1 MTNVIPETAPA
12 QEHVSL
18 PHFITLCGIPQEAID
33 CIWEANMLAEWSE
46 TDPVPAP
53 PSLALAQAMATRQS
67 SLRALGASMR
77 DAAWLESFASST
89 LVPGLEGL
97 AMNALLPDQALATIA
112 NKNPGLVQHRID
124 ALTLLKA
131 HQCSATNAEAVAAA
145 LVAARAGHA
154 IAAAL
159 NGADAALA
167 EALHR
172 ALVNANGG
180 TRDANVRLVRAALIA
195 TGHHDDLLVAVAT
208 SSTGVIDTAL
218 VQRLFDMVANGT
230 VPREALKARAHAE
243 AVGMVRRLGLHE
255 LAPLRQRQPMTKE
268 AQDVLDQFEVFAL
281 IDPTPAA
288 RRAIRW
294 WPSLDQA
301 DVSRILDAADVETI
315 VDWCQGAMQVAPDA
329 DEVVELLS
337 RLGAEKFDAFCE
349 EVTRRPDPTEEQA
362 ALSLALRDPMQHAW
376 RPAGIHAAV
385 KHLCDELSS
394 SQHWHTAVALLANG
408 WKPTMW
414 ELAACAKQV

>member
-1 MTNVIPETAPA
+1 MTKVIPETAPA

-33 CIWEANMLAEWSE
+33 CIWEANLLAEWDA
-46 TDPVPAP
+46 TDLVPAP

-77 DAAWLESFASST
+77 DAAWLTSFASST
-89 LVPGLEGL
+89 LAPGLEGL
-97 AMNALLPDQALATIA
+97 AMNTMLPDQALATIA
-112 NKNPGLVQHRID
+112 STNAGLVQQRLD
-124 ALTLLKA
+124 ALMLLKA
-131 HQCSATNAEAVAAA
+131 HQCAPVDAEAVATA
-145 LVAARAGHA
+145 LIAARAGCA
-154 IAAAL
+154 ISSAL
-159 NGADAALA
+159 TGTDAALA
-167 EALHR
+167 EALR
-172 ALVNANGG
+172 LALVNAGGG
-180 TRDANVRLVRAALIA
+180 TRDTTARLVRAALVA
-195 TGHHDDLLVAVAT
+195 TGQHDDLLVAAAT
-208 SSTGVIDTAL
+208 SASGVIDTAL
-218 VQRLFDMVANGT
+218 VQRLFELVANGT

-294 WPSLDQA
+294 WPSLEQA

-337 RLGAEKFDAFCE
+337 RLGAEKFDSFCE

-362 ALSLALRDPMQHAW
+362 ALSLALREPMQHAW

-385 KHLCDELSS
+385 KHLCDELTSA
-394 SQHWHTAVALLANG
+394 QHWHTAVALLANG